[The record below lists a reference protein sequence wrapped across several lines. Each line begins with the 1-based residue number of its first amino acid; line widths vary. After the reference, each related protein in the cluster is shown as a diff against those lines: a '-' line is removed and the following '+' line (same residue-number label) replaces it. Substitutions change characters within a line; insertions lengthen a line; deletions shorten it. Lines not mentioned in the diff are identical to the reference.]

1 MKKRGFTAII
11 IPLIM
16 LFGCGENKT
25 DNTATVPLKTAET
38 NTTTSA
44 VTEQSTTA
52 TVKSSNTTTANTT
65 LTVTVDTTAE
75 TTVQSSESNEAEEIS
90 FEVFSGI
97 LIDED
102 CSDFED
108 PPKHDLPCMLMDSC
122 RASGYGLDIQ
132 HEDGSW
138 LFYMFDDKG
147 QELAWEYL
155 THTDR
160 MSELYVTVTGTL
172 DDDIIYV
179 DKLEEN

>member
-1 MKKRGFTAII
+1 MKKRYFAAII

-25 DNTATVPLKTAET
+25 SITATVPLKTAEA
-38 NTTTSA
+38 NITTSA
-44 VTEQSTTA
+44 ITAQSTAVTD
-52 TVKSSNTTTANTT
+52 KSSNTTTAKTT
-65 LTVTVDTTAE
+65 FTETNETTAE
-75 TTVQSSESNEAEEIS
+75 TTAFSSESNEAEEIS

-97 LIDED
+97 LIDDD

-122 RASGYGLDIQ
+122 CASGYGLDIQ
-132 HEDGSW
+132 QEDGSW

-147 QELAWEYL
+147 QELAWNYL

-172 DDDIIYV
+172 NDDIIYV
-179 DKLEEN
+179 DKLEGN